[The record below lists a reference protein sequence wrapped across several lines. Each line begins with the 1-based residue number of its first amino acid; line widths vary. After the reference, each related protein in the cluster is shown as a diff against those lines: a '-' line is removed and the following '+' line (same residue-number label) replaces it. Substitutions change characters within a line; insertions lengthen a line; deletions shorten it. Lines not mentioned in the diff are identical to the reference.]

1 MAAEKSSEEPNIAV
15 PAMAGFVGVGVGA
28 LGFGAGYGARAYY
41 NTAAYKDLVEKFP
54 ELPTAEAEALA
65 TTGARRAFL
74 GGTALCG
81 LMGLGAVMT
90 ARAYG
95 IKSAAD
101 FGEEIKKWL
110 PTQDRLEV
118 RAQPFFGH
126 PGGAPA
132 ARPCSTGGRARG
144 VRQAVVVPKIAPLQ
158 RTVTE
163 HLQGARDAAGG
174 SFATSELG
182 RKMSERA
189 VGSVKEQKLE
199 VGARGANTAAHAPLL
214 APSLSR
220 LSLTPAHAVPRRL
233 ASLAPSSRV
242 AISLPPTQP
251 WEKEVIATL
260 EGKPAPP
267 K

>member
-1 MAAEKSSEEPNIAV
+1 M

-110 PTQDRLEV
+110 PTQDRLE
-118 RAQPFFGH
+118 
-126 PGGAPA
+126 
-132 ARPCSTGGRARG
+132 TI
-144 VRQAVVVPKIAPLQ
+144 VVPKIAPLQ

-174 SFATSELG
+174 SFAKSELG

-199 VGARGANTAAHAPLL
+199 
-214 APSLSR
+214 
-220 LSLTPAHAVPRRL
+220 
-233 ASLAPSSRV
+233 
-242 AISLPPTQP
+242 P